1 MIMINFILQI
11 SLISGSIG
19 TVVIILSKISELAQ
33 LPEITE
39 EEKVF
44 IKALKGRFKK
54 IDFGKIKILFMNRF
68 SKFLHQIRLWSLKT
82 DNLASRWIKKMKEE
96 THKISSVGWMRG
108 ARFIPTQPRPENYF
122 GRLLDSVNSENN
134 SFDLLNNGSK
144 EGLDKEKQLV
154 DMIIKNPRDTKTYK
168 NLGLLYYERK
178 NYNDARESFKMA
190 LKFGSK
196 DKTVQKLMRDL
207 EEKELQIKE
216 A

>member
-1 MIMINFILQI
+1 MMNIFLQI
-11 SLISGSIG
+11 SSISGAAG
-19 TVVIILSKISELAQ
+19 VVIIILSKISELAQ

-44 IKALKGRFKK
+44 IKTLKGRFRK
-54 IDFGKIKILFMNRF
+54 IDFGKIKILFMNKF
-68 SKFLHQIRLWSLKT
+68 AKFLHQIRLWSLKT
-82 DNLASRWIKKMKEE
+82 DNLASKWIKKVKEE

-108 ARFIPTQPRPENYF
+108 AKFIPNQSRPENYF
-122 GRLLDSVNSENN
+122 GRLLDSVNPENKG
-134 SFDLLNNGSK
+134 FDLLNSGSK
-144 EGLDKEKQLV
+144 EESDKEKQLV
-154 DMIIKNPRDTKTYK
+154 DMVVKNPRDIKVYK

-190 LKFGSK
+190 LKFGSR

-207 EEKELQIKE
+207 EEKGLEIKE